1 MPSKK
6 PNIGNL
12 LALLEMFL
20 ALQLDILPGGTA
32 TIAELDFAE
41 KDSPIKREDRPVL
54 LQSPEHPRLLPSAAT
69 AATAAFSAVSVMNT
83 TSPGPRCGFWAFYLR
98 GLLLFSLERIG
109 IWLRPDSER
118 STESCKGREI

>member
-32 TIAELDFAE
+32 TIAELGFAE
-41 KDSPIKREDRPVL
+41 KDSPIKRDDRPVL
-54 LQSPEHPRLLPSAAT
+54 LQSPEHPRLLPS